1 MLNTKSPWN
10 CLAIRR
16 LGLHTLAVNPG
27 RMPGRELRSHQ
38 PRVCSNVTRRSR
50 TQRCTLATPLTV
62 SDTLR
67 EGGET
72 AVRPAIASR
81 SCDGARILLFFLDFP
96 VFPRFSTASMYFT
109 VKTEKKESRGEAA
122 SLERPG
128 TRASCR
134 RRCSSSGH
142 SLLPLTVLRALEG
155 SPTWAAP
162 FIKCAHRLPVALRSS
177 PLEYGLS
184 Y

>member
-1 MLNTKSPWN
+1 MVQSRKEKEIL
-10 CLAIRR
+10 
-16 LGLHTLAVNPG
+16 
-27 RMPGRELRSHQ
+27 
-38 PRVCSNVTRRSR
+38 VTRRKMCAETSR
-50 TQRCTLATPLTV
+50 
-62 SDTLR
+62 
-67 EGGET
+67 GEAGHRSAHSPRLSQCQT
-72 AVRPAIASR
+72 HSEKGEKLQRPAIASR
-81 SCDGARILLFFLDFP
+81 SCDGARVLLFFLDFP
-96 VFPRFSTASMYFT
+96 VFPRFSTTSMYFT

-134 RRCSSSGH
+134 RRCSSSGR
-142 SLLPLTVLRALEG
+142 SLLPLTVVRALEG

-162 FIKCAHRLPVALRSS
+162 FIKRAHRLPVALRSS